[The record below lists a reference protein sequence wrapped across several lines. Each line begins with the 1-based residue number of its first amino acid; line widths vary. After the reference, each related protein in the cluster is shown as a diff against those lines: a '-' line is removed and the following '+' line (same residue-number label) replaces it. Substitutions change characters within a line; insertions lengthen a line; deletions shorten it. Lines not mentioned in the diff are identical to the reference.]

1 MEGEKLWVGVELRA
15 HASSVFALWGQQSC
29 NQSDSGDDTSTTSN
43 CWYISM
49 TMAVIQEATGYQFS
63 SCTAP
68 PKTAAMY
75 LIEKHPRDRPPS
87 PTTSCRTHRQQCLCP
102 AEPEVAMTPTL
113 KKPQQIHLII
123 HQTRFADTAV
133 ELLSWRN
140 IGMKIKIR
148 MK

>member
-1 MEGEKLWVGVELRA
+1 MEGEKLWVGVELGT

-113 KKPQQIHLII
+113 KKNPTNSPYHSPDKVCR
-123 HQTRFADTAV
+123 HGCRVAV
-133 ELLSWRN
+133 LKKYRN
-140 IGMKIKIR
+140 EN
-148 MK
+148 